1 MEKKK
6 DIFYFSSSHW
16 DREWYQTFQ
25 GFRYRLVKV
34 MDGILDAMENVDD
47 FGVFHLD
54 GQTIVLEDYA
64 EIKPKSAERLAEYI
78 KSGRIKIGPWYAM
91 PDEFNLSGES
101 LIRNLMMGHELSKKW
116 GADSAWKF
124 GYVCD
129 VFGHIAQMPQ
139 IFQGFDIGYSYQ
151 CRGYHTDSEPYFVWR
166 SPDGSEVLNMR
177 MGNIN
182 GYGEFALQVL
192 DKPFGEEPYT
202 LPEIKER
209 IKNYMQF
216 LLTTTELPVYIVN
229 DGLDHEPLHTD
240 TGKYIE
246 CIKELVPDSEVHH
259 CDLREAG
266 VLLEKYRAGMEVVEG
281 ELNIGG
287 EVEPTLQLIT
297 NTISS
302 YYPIKKTNDTCQ
314 INLEKIAEP
323 MLAYSAMAGNRMERE
338 YIRLA
343 YKHLIQNHPHDSICG
358 CSIDQVHKD
367 MEYRFAQTNEICNEL
382 VDDYI
387 YIHSRPYL
395 NGRDKDTHG
404 ILTLFNPLPYEV
416 DKVITVDLNMK
427 SNYPNQFAEPLNGYE
442 RVNNFKICDYEGNE
456 IPFQVVDIKRG
467 MVHRIRARYCEGVDV
482 HRVTFMAHMPA
493 GGRCEYRIVPAQ
505 RPTRYLRHL
514 NSGVDYMENSKLRV
528 TINPNGTLSI
538 YDKLQGKTYDNQ
550 LCLVDDGEIGDGW
563 SHCNQRNDRAVMS
576 AFGGCNVEKIESGC
590 ARCVF
595 KITKT
600 FMVPEKMEFLPAGK
614 TRSNTYKEYVA
625 VFEVGLSEDAGY
637 VDVKLTVDNNVC
649 DHRLRLAIPTYTEGD
664 KYFAGQAFYCCQRN
678 VEIDYTKQDWY
689 EPELNE
695 KAMNGIIGKRASDG
709 TGLAFVSAKGL
720 HEGASY
726 NDDYS
731 SLYVTLLRSFR
742 KTVMTNGQVG
752 GQIQGEHEFNFHL
765 VPLSSDITYADLVRQ
780 QDVMGVGLISA
791 YAEVDAASATNAPV
805 SNFKLSGDDILLS
818 VIKCA
823 EREDDAYVV
832 RMFNASDKDSVAT
845 LTFANKVS
853 EAVETNMNEEALTD
867 NNAKIEGG
875 NVTLKIAPWHVST
888 VMVKF

>member
-6 DIFYFSSSHW
+6 DIFYFSSTHW

-34 MDGILDAMENVDD
+34 MDEILDVMENRND

-54 GQTIVLEDYA
+54 GQTIVIEDYA
-64 EIKPKSAERLAEYI
+64 EIKPKNAEKLAQYI
-78 KSGRIKIGPWYAM
+78 KSGRIKVGPWYVM

-129 VFGHIAQMPQ
+129 IFGHIAQMPQ
-139 IFQGFDIGYSYQ
+139 IFRGFDIDYSYQ
-151 CRGYHTDSEPYFVWR
+151 CRGYHVDSKPYFVWR

-177 MGNIN
+177 LGNKN
-182 GYGEFALQVL
+182 GYGEFACQVTGKAY
-192 DKPFGEEPYT
+192 DAAPYT
-202 LPEIKER
+202 REEMKER

-216 LLTTTELPVYIVN
+216 LLTTTELPVYIVT
-229 DGLDHEPLHTD
+229 DGFDHHPIQAD
-240 TGKYIE
+240 TGMYIE
-246 CIKELVPDSEVHH
+246 LIKEIVPDSEVHH
-259 CDLREAG
+259 CDLREASIM
-266 VLLEKYRAGMEVVEG
+266 LENYRDSMPIVEG
-281 ELNIGG
+281 ELNIGA
-287 EVEPTLQLIT
+287 EFPSMPLIT
-297 NTISS
+297 NTLSS

-323 MLAYSAMAGNRMERE
+323 MLAYAAMAGNRMERE

-343 YKHLIQNHPHDSICG
+343 YKYLIQNHPHDSICG

-367 MEYRFAQTNEICNEL
+367 MEYRFAQTNEICHEL
-382 VDDYI
+382 INDYMFT
-387 YIHSRPYL
+387 HARPFL

-404 ILTLFNPLPYEV
+404 ILTLFNPLPYAV

-427 SNYPNQFAEPLNGYE
+427 DTFPAHFAEPLCGYE
-442 RVNNFKICDYEGNE
+442 NINNFRICDYEGNE

-467 MVHRIRARYCEGVDV
+467 MIRRIKDQHCETVDI
-482 HRVTFMAHMPA
+482 HKVTFMAHMPA
-493 GGRCEYRIVPAQ
+493 GGTCEYRIVPAT

-514 NSGVDYMENSKLRV
+514 NSGVDYMENSKLHV
-528 TINPNGTLSI
+528 KINANGTMSI
-538 YDKLQGKTYDNQ
+538 YDKRQGKTYDNQ

-563 SHCNQRNDRAVMS
+563 SHCTQRNDRAVVS

-600 FMVPEKMEFLPAGK
+600 FMVPEKMDFLPAGM
-614 TRSNTYKEYVA
+614 TRSNTYKAYVA
-625 VFEVGLSEDAGY
+625 VFEVGLSENAGY

-664 KYFAGQAFYCCQRN
+664 KYFAGQAFYCCQRD
-678 VEIDYTKQDWY
+678 VEIDYTTQNWH

-726 NDDYS
+726 NDNYR
-731 SLYVTLLRSFR
+731 SLYVTLIRSFKR
-742 KTVMTNGQVG
+742 TVMTNGEVG
-752 GQIQGEHEFNFHL
+752 GQIQGTHTFNFHL
-765 VPLSSDITYADLVRQ
+765 VPLNSDITYADLVRQ
-780 QDVMGVGLISA
+780 QDVMGVGVISA
-791 YAEVDAASATNAPV
+791 YAEVDAASATQAPV

-832 RMFNASDKDSVAT
+832 RMFNASSKASMAT
-845 LTFANKVS
+845 LTFANKAS
-853 EAVETNMNEEALTD
+853 DAIETNMNEEVLPQ
-867 NNAKIEGG
+867 NNAKIEDG
-875 NVTLKIAPWHVST
+875 NVKLEIAPWHVST